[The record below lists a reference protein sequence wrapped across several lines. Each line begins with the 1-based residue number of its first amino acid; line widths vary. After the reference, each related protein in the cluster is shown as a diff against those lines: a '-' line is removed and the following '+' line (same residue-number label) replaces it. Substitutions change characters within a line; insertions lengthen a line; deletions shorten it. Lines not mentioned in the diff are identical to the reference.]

1 MSPLIPSSV
10 PRVWNAALYV
20 RLSKEDGNDVSLSV
34 RHQRQRLADYL
45 LAHPQ
50 EFCLYEVYVD
60 DGFTGTDTNRT
71 AFLQM
76 LADIRAKRVDCVIVK
91 DPSRLSRNYIEAGH
105 YMERLFVEL
114 DVRFISLEL
123 PALDSY
129 RAPEL
134 MNSILVPLQNVI
146 NDDFCRQT
154 SFKVRSVLMS
164 KRKNGEFIGAF
175 APYGYQKDPSDRHRL
190 LIDPEAAG
198 VVRYIFRWFTI
209 EGMSKAGIAK
219 RLNAMRIPNPAAY
232 KRAQGLPYHNP
243 NALQNDGLWSA
254 GTVAKILANPTYLGH
269 TVQGR
274 SRVKSYKVH
283 TEVRVPPE
291 EWVWAKHTHAPIISE
306 AAFAQVQAQN
316 ALRAK
321 TAPNKASLSPF
332 AGLVRCANCGKA
344 MTRRSA
350 KGHIY
355 YACRTYR
362 EKSVQ
367 ACTGHTIRLDT
378 LEAAVSGAL
387 RTLIAVGWGG
397 TTPDTQE
404 AQIRK
409 RTEKQERRLLYE
421 REKIQHALTNLYID
435 WKVGELSKEE
445 YVRMK
450 DAFSQRI
457 AAIDAAREQ
466 LLHAQE
472 AERAAREARARFF
485 RMPLHP
491 GGTLPDRGLL
501 CTFLEI
507 VYIHQSGA
515 ITLVFR
521 CANPCGSGTESL

>member
-1 MSPLIPSSV
+1 MNTPAPPSIS
-10 PRVWNAALYV
+10 RVWNVALYV
-20 RLSKEDGNDVSLSV
+20 RLSKEDGNDVSLSI
-34 RHQRQRLADYL
+34 RHQRQRLTDYL
-45 LAHPQ
+45 LTHPA
-50 EFCLYEVYVD
+50 EFRLYACYVD

-76 LADIRAKRVDCVIVK
+76 LADIRAKRVNCVIVK

-105 YMERLFVEL
+105 YMERLFVEM

-154 SFKVRSVLMS
+154 SFKVRSVFMS
-164 KRKNGEFIGAF
+164 KRKSGEFIGAF

-198 VVRYIFRWFTI
+198 VVRDIFRWFTI

-219 RLNAMRIPNPAAY
+219 RLNAMRIPNPASY
-232 KRAQGLPYHNP
+232 KRAQGLSYHNP
-243 NALQNDGLWSA
+243 NALHNDGLWSA
-254 GTVAKILANPTYLGH
+254 GTIAKILVNPTYLGH

-283 TEVRVPPE
+283 TEVRVPQE
-291 EWVWAKHTHAPIISE
+291 EWVWAKHTHAPIIND
-306 AAFAQVQAQN
+306 AAFSQAQAQN

-321 TAPNKASLSPF
+321 TAPNKTELSPF
-332 AGLVRCANCGKA
+332 AGLLRCANCGKA

-350 KGHIY
+350 KGHTY
-355 YACRTYR
+355 YACRTYQ
-362 EKSVQ
+362 EKSSQ
-367 ACTGHTIRLDT
+367 ACTRHSIRLDT

-387 RTLIAVGWGG
+387 RALLTVGWNGAE
-397 TTPDTQE
+397 PSAQE
-404 AQIRK
+404 VRIEKSAK
-409 RTEKQERRLLYE
+409 KQERRLLHE
-421 REKIQHALTNLYID
+421 REKIQHALTGLYID
-435 WKVGELSKEE
+435 WKSGELSKEE
-445 YVRMK
+445 YLRMK
-450 DAFSQRI
+450 DAFSQRT
-457 AAIDAAREQ
+457 AVIDAAREQ

-472 AERAAREARARFF
+472 AESAAREARAQFLRT
-485 RMPLHP
+485 PAQP
-491 GGTLPDRGLL
+491 GGALPDRGLL
-501 CTFLEI
+501 CALLET

-521 CANPCGSGTESL
+521 CANPCGSNEKYL